1 MTSSLVKLPAE
12 AAHLTPVDLPMPPIM
27 YGIIAFALLMI
38 GLLAVYAF
46 RSVWTR
52 H

>member
-1 MTSSLVKLPAE
+1 MTSSLVKLPLE
-12 AAHLTPVDLPMPPIM
+12 ASHLTPIDLPLPPIM
-27 YGIIAFALLMI
+27 YGVIAFALLMV
-38 GLLAVYAF
+38 GLLTAYAF